1 MLRSIVHE
9 LGEFLQISKKQ
20 FRQQKEGA
28 YYGQCST
35 TGIYEAY
42 RE

>member
-1 MLRSIVHE
+1 MLRSIVHK
-9 LGEFLQISKKQ
+9 LGEILQIPKKQ

-28 YYGQCST
+28 YYGECPT